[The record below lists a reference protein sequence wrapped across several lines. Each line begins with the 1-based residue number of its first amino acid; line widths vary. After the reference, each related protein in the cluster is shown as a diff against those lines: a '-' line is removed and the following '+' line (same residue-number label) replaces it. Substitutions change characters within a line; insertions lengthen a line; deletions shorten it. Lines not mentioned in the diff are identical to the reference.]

1 MSENNTEFKSKLCL
15 VTGAGQGIGLAC
27 TKSLLEQGAT
37 MIACDMTQALLEEF
51 KQSLPKK
58 QQARTLLLPFDLAN
72 TTAVQYACHY
82 LAQDKLIPDYVI
94 TCAGAL
100 HLGSVLELPPEALIK
115 TLDVN
120 LKGTMLLT
128 QQLAK
133 LLVQNNKK
141 GAIVAVGSNAADTPR
156 VNMSAYCSSKAGLHM
171 WMQCLGLE
179 LAAYGIRCNIVSP
192 GSTRTPMQEQMWN
205 ESYGERETIQ
215 GNLASHRIG
224 IPLNKIA
231 ETKDITNAIEF
242 LLSEKAGHITMH
254 DLRVDGGAT
263 F

>member
-1 MSENNTEFKSKLCL
+1 MSKNSAEFKGKLCL

-27 TKSLLEQGAT
+27 AKSLLEQEAT
-37 MIACDMTQALLEEF
+37 VIACDMTQRSLEAF
-51 KQSLPKK
+51 KLSLPKK
-58 QQARTLLLPFDLAN
+58 YQDRTLLLPFDLAN
-72 TTAVQYACHY
+72 FESIENACHS
-82 LAQDKLIPDYVI
+82 LRQDKLIPDIVI
-94 TCAGAL
+94 TCAGTL
-100 HLGSVLELPPEALIK
+100 QLDSILDLTSEALSKI
-115 TLDVN
+115 LDVN

-133 LLVQNNKK
+133 MLVQSDKK

-156 VNMSAYCSSKAGLHM
+156 VKMSAYCTSKSGLHM

-179 LAAYGIRCNIVSP
+179 LAEYGIRCNIVSP

-242 LLSEKAGHITMH
+242 LLSDKAGHITMH